1 MLNWISYETISNF
14 KHCTFGWQNIKKS
27 MKRIGFIV
35 KIVNILVTGTITFK
49 LVSLDDDPDV
59 TFLDTKQRQVVA
71 IVRTSR
77 SAEA

>member
-1 MLNWISYETISNF
+1 
-14 KHCTFGWQNIKKS
+14 

-49 LVSLDDDPDV
+49 MVSLDDPDV

>member
-1 MLNWISYETISNF
+1 
-14 KHCTFGWQNIKKS
+14 

-49 LVSLDDDPDV
+49 LLSLDDDPDV